1 MSLFVKIIVLIYCSS
16 FLRFFAEIPN
26 VRIAPTIIS
35 DQAAIGAV
43 SPVPGPLASPRTP
56 TSGAAASPRTPTS
69 GCTGANASPSTAVAS
84 VGAVTVGVVP
94 VGVVSVGSSGVGVGG
109 RRGNEHPL
117 QNSAVYVAAAYNSFT
132 LSGIY
137 VSSVLT
143 TVPSSLVQLT
153 K

>member
-69 GCTGANASPSTAVAS
+69 GCTGANASPQYGGCFCRCRYCGCCSCRRCFCRFIRCRGGSRRCNHIRFKMCS
-84 VGAVTVGVVP
+84 VCCCCV
-94 VGVVSVGSSGVGVGG
+94 
-109 RRGNEHPL
+109 
-117 QNSAVYVAAAYNSFT
+117 
-132 LSGIY
+132 
-137 VSSVLT
+137 
-143 TVPSSLVQLT
+143 
-153 K
+153 

>member
-94 VGVVSVGSSGVGVGG
+94 VGVVSVGSSGVGVGAG
-109 RRGNEHPL
+109 GVTT
-117 QNSAVYVAAAYNSFT
+117 SASKCAVYVAAAYNSFT

>member
-1 MSLFVKIIVLIYCSS
+1 M
-16 FLRFFAEIPN
+16 
-26 VRIAPTIIS
+26 
-35 DQAAIGAV
+35 
-43 SPVPGPLASPRTP
+43 ASPRTP

-94 VGVVSVGSSGVGVGG
+94 VGSSGVGVGAG
-109 RRGNEHPL
+109 GVTT
-117 QNSAVYVAAAYNSFT
+117 SSSKCAVYVAAAYNSFT
-132 LSGIY
+132 LSGTY